1 MHDTTT
7 APAVELSERALVGAL
22 LQDFDR
28 VFPVVQAA
36 GVTAESFNDEICRKT
51 WRITEGLRSRRG
63 GIVTLETVC
72 ETWGGDPAEALDEL
86 GPLVENAPVPAM
98 AAHYAERVRA
108 AQQRRELH
116 TAARMAV
123 EALSRGDAAE
133 DVAAQLKAASEAVGG
148 EGCGPEIAA
157 ARDFMAEP
165 IPEPPEVI
173 KKLLRAGQVGLIAST
188 SKAGKTWLVQSL
200 GLSVPSGRDW
210 LGWKTTPGRVLL
222 VDPELQPYDG
232 QTRLNY
238 LADALGLKSIPE
250 ALDLWRVK
258 GVTLGIS
265 DMIPKILRRQEQVGE
280 PYALI
285 LLDSIY
291 CLNGGRDEND
301 NTEQAKT
308 MQELY
313 ALTAQTGAA
322 VLVTHHF
329 SKGNKSMTDH
339 LDRASGAGVFARAPD
354 VFMTLTPH
362 QEADCY
368 AVETTCRSFAKPDPF
383 VARWDF
389 PLWSRADELD
399 PERLK
404 RHGAGRGAQFTT
416 EQIMALLP
424 EEGLPHHEW
433 MNKAKSELGCGKTTF
448 NNLLGKAKAD
458 GLAVCGF
465 GRYVAGSGAE

>member
-1 MHDTTT
+1 MTT
-7 APAVELSERALVGAL
+7 PRNESAVLSERALCGAL
-22 LQDFDR
+22 LQDPDA
-28 VFPVVQAA
+28 VWPLADGA
-36 GVTAESFNDEICRKT
+36 GID
-51 WRITEGLRSRRG
+51 
-63 GIVTLETVC
+63 
-72 ETWGGDPAEALDEL
+72 AEAFTDADCLHVWRAAAILRHRKKIVDPLAVAEAMDGDAGENLLALGEL
-86 GPLVENAPVPAM
+86 VDACPTVQN
-98 AAHYAERVRA
+98 AAHYARQVAEH
-108 AQQRRELH
+108 QRRRRLRE
-116 TAARMAV
+116 AATMAA
-123 EALSRGDAAE
+123 EALAKGGAVDAVVDA
-133 DVAAQLKAASEAVGG
+133 LKAATEAAGGG

-258 GVTLGIS
+258 GVTLGIR
-265 DMIPKILRRQEQVGE
+265 DMIPKILRRQKRVGE

-301 NTEQAKT
+301 NTQQAQT

-389 PLWSRADELD
+389 PLWSRAEELD
-399 PERLK
+399 PDALK
-404 RHGAGRGAQFTT
+404 RHGAGRGAQFTVD
-416 EQIMALLP
+416 QIMDLLP
-424 EEGLPHHEW
+424 EEGLTHGEW
-433 MNKAKSELGCGKTTF
+433 REKAKAELGCGKSTF
-448 NNLLGKAKAD
+448 NKLLGKAKTK

-465 GRYVAGSGAE
+465 GRYVAGTGAE